1 MVKNPLANAGVTRGV
16 GLLSGLEWSARVENG
31 NPLRYSCL
39 GSSVDR
45 GAWQG
50 TIHAAAKCQTQL
62 SMQAHS
68 RAALPRCVINSFC
81 CKAVNRLCMYV
92 YSLLFGFL
100 SHLGNNGAWRR
111 APMLYSRLSLVIYFM
126 HNVHICQSQSPSSSH
141 PCFPSW
147 SPYICLLPLCLY
159 FCFANRFIC
168 ST

>member
-31 NPLRYSCL
+31 NPLQYSCL

-92 YSLLFGFL
+92 YPLLFGFL
-100 SHLGNNGAWRR
+100 SHLGHNGAWRR